1 MQQPLNRFLLLQPA
15 WLPTVL
21 FIPLLYALGWLAA
34 VPLTLLGLPTDQLSL
49 TGTVLSFVLFLLVM
63 PRWAALRWSEPRPWA
78 ALGIRGAKPQEQPA
92 PAAALLKGLLIAAGL
107 LMVITSVV
115 LIDGSGNWRGEVDA
129 TQLTNAV
136 LLCLGVGFAEELIFR
151 SWLWTE
157 LQEMIGSRRAAWA
170 QAGIF
175 SLVHTR
181 FNLGLGAMGGLLI
194 GLFLLGMVLARQRQ
208 SDRGSLWGCIGLHG
222 GLVAGWFLLQNGL
235 LQLSPNAPIVVGGT
249 RRQFPEPA
257 GRTRRNQQFADPA
270 ADSAHSRCQ
279 GLAAL
284 HRSTKSVL
292 KRSHSVIPFEE

>member
-1 MQQPLNRFLLLQPA
+1 MQQPLNRLLLLQPV

-63 PRWAALRWSEPRPWA
+63 PRWAALRWSEPRPWK

-92 PAAALLKGLLIAAGL
+92 PAAALLKGLIIAAGL

-151 SWLWTE
+151 GWLWAE
-157 LQEMIGSRRAAWA
+157 LNQMLGSRRGAVA
-170 QAGIF
+170 QASIF

-181 FNLGLGAMGGLLI
+181 FNLGLGAMSGLLV

-208 SDRGSLWGCIGLHG
+208 SDRGSLWSCIGLHG
-222 GLVAGWFLLQNGL
+222 GLVAGWFLLQSGL
-235 LQLSPNAPIVVGGT
+235 LELSPNAPSWVVGPGGNAPNPLGGAVGLISLLILLLIQRT
-249 RRQFPEPA
+249 AFAKAARPA
-257 GRTRRNQQFADPA
+257 TGARNA
-270 ADSAHSRCQ
+270 S
-279 GLAAL
+279 
-284 HRSTKSVL
+284 
-292 KRSHSVIPFEE
+292 

>member
-1 MQQPLNRFLLLQPA
+1 MQQPLNRFLLLQPV

-78 ALGIRGAKPQEQPA
+78 ALGISGAKPQEQPA

-235 LQLSPNAPIVVGGT
+235 LQLSPNAPPWLVGPGGHSPNPLGGLIGILSLLILLLIQRT
-249 RRQFPEPA
+249 AVANALRPSTGARRA
-257 GRTRRNQQFADPA
+257 
-270 ADSAHSRCQ
+270 S
-279 GLAAL
+279 
-284 HRSTKSVL
+284 
-292 KRSHSVIPFEE
+292 

>member
-1 MQQPLNRFLLLQPA
+1 MQQPLNRFLLLQPV

-49 TGTVLSFVLFLLVM
+49 TGTVLSFGLFLLVM
-63 PRWAALRWSEPRPWA
+63 PRWAALRWSEPRPWE

-92 PAAALLKGLLIAAGL
+92 PAAALLKGLFIAAGL

-129 TQLTNAV
+129 IQLTNAV
-136 LLCLGVGFAEELIFR
+136 LLCFGVGFAEELIFR

-157 LQEMIGSRRAAWA
+157 LQEMIGSRRAALA
-170 QAGIF
+170 QASIF

-181 FNLGLGAMGGLLI
+181 VNLGFGAMSGLLV
-194 GLFLLGMVLARQRQ
+194 GLFLLGMVLASQRQ
-208 SDRGSLWGCIGLHG
+208 TDRGALWGCIGLHG

-235 LQLSPNAPIVVGGT
+235 LQLSPDTPSWLVGPGGNSPNPLGGLVGISSLLVLLLIQRT
-249 RRQFPEPA
+249 AVAKALRPSTGARRA
-257 GRTRRNQQFADPA
+257 
-270 ADSAHSRCQ
+270 S
-279 GLAAL
+279 
-284 HRSTKSVL
+284 
-292 KRSHSVIPFEE
+292 

>member
-1 MQQPLNRFLLLQPA
+1 MQQPLNRFLLLQPT

-34 VPLTLLGLPTDQLSL
+34 VPLMLLGLPTDQLSL

-235 LQLSPNAPIVVGGT
+235 LQLSPNAPPWLVGPGGHSPNPLGGLIGILSLLILLLIQRT
-249 RRQFPEPA
+249 AVANALRPSTGARRA
-257 GRTRRNQQFADPA
+257 
-270 ADSAHSRCQ
+270 S
-279 GLAAL
+279 
-284 HRSTKSVL
+284 
-292 KRSHSVIPFEE
+292 

>member
-1 MQQPLNRFLLLQPA
+1 MQQPLNRFLLLQPV

-34 VPLTLLGLPTDQLSL
+34 VPLTLLGLPSDQLSL

-63 PRWAALRWSEPRPWA
+63 PRWAALRWSKPRPWA

-115 LIDGSGNWRGEVDA
+115 LIDGSGNWRGEMDA

-157 LQEMIGSRRAAWA
+157 LQEMIGSRRAALA
-170 QAGIF
+170 QASIF

-194 GLFLLGMVLARQRQ
+194 GLFLLGMVLASQRQ

-222 GLVAGWFLLQNGL
+222 GLVAGWFLLQSGL
-235 LQLSPNAPIVVGGT
+235 LELSPNAPSWLVGPGGNAPNPLGGAVGLVSLLILLLIQRT
-249 RRQFPEPA
+249 AVARAARPA
-257 GRTRRNQQFADPA
+257 TGARNA
-270 ADSAHSRCQ
+270 S
-279 GLAAL
+279 
-284 HRSTKSVL
+284 
-292 KRSHSVIPFEE
+292 

>member
-1 MQQPLNRFLLLQPA
+1 MQQPLNRFLLLHPV

-34 VPLTLLGLPTDQLSL
+34 VPLTLLGLPSDQLSL

-63 PRWAALRWSEPRPWA
+63 PRWAALRWSKPRPWA

-136 LLCLGVGFAEELIFR
+136 LLCLGVGLSEELIFR
-151 SWLWTE
+151 GWLWAE
-157 LQEMIGSRRAAWA
+157 LNQMLGSRRGAIA
-170 QAGIF
+170 QASIF

-181 FNLGLGAMGGLLI
+181 FNLGLGAMAGLLI
-194 GLFLLGMVLARQRQ
+194 GLFLLGLVLARQRQ

-235 LQLSPNAPIVVGGT
+235 LQLSPDTPSWLVGPGGNSPNPLGGLVGISSMLVLLLIQRT
-249 RRQFPEPA
+249 AVAKALRPSTGARRA
-257 GRTRRNQQFADPA
+257 
-270 ADSAHSRCQ
+270 S
-279 GLAAL
+279 
-284 HRSTKSVL
+284 
-292 KRSHSVIPFEE
+292 

>member
-63 PRWAALRWSEPRPWA
+63 PRWAALRWSESQPWA
-78 ALGIRGAKPQEQPA
+78 ALGIYGANPQEQPA

-157 LQEMIGSRRAAWA
+157 LQEMIGSRRAALA
-170 QAGIF
+170 QASIF

-235 LQLSPNAPIVVGGT
+235 LQLSPNAPPWLVGPGGHSPNPLGGLIGILSLLILLLIQRT
-249 RRQFPEPA
+249 AVANALRPSTGARRA
-257 GRTRRNQQFADPA
+257 
-270 ADSAHSRCQ
+270 S
-279 GLAAL
+279 
-284 HRSTKSVL
+284 
-292 KRSHSVIPFEE
+292 

>member
-21 FIPLLYALGWLAA
+21 FIPLLYAMGWLAA

-63 PRWAALRWSEPRPWA
+63 PRWAALRWSESRPWA

-235 LQLSPNAPIVVGGT
+235 LQLSPNAPPWLVGPGGYSPNPLGGLVGIISLLILLLIQRKT
-249 RRQFPEPA
+249 VAR
-257 GRTRRNQQFADPA
+257 A
-270 ADSAHSRCQ
+270 ARFSTGPSQDS
-279 GLAAL
+279 
-284 HRSTKSVL
+284 RSEAT
-292 KRSHSVIPFEE
+292 P

>member
-63 PRWAALRWSEPRPWA
+63 PRWAALRWSESRPWA

-157 LQEMIGSRRAAWA
+157 LQQRMGSRRAAWA
-170 QAGIF
+170 QAGVF

-181 FNLGLGAMGGLLI
+181 FNLGLGAMGGLLV

-235 LQLSPNAPIVVGGT
+235 LQLSPNAPPWLVGPGGHSPNPLGGLIGILSLLILLLIQRT
-249 RRQFPEPA
+249 AVANALRPSTGARRA
-257 GRTRRNQQFADPA
+257 
-270 ADSAHSRCQ
+270 S
-279 GLAAL
+279 
-284 HRSTKSVL
+284 
-292 KRSHSVIPFEE
+292 

>member
-34 VPLTLLGLPTDQLSL
+34 VPLTLLGLPAERVSL
-49 TGTVLSFVLFLLVM
+49 TGTVLSFVLFLALM
-63 PRWAALRWSEPRPWA
+63 HRWVAVRWSAEKPWA
-78 ALGIRGAKPQEQPA
+78 ALGICRSNPQEQPA
-92 PAAALLKGLLIAAGL
+92 PRAALLRGLLIAVGL
-107 LMVITSVV
+107 LTLITSIV
-115 LIDGSGNWRGEVDA
+115 LIGGWGNWRGEMSA

-157 LQEMIGSRRAAWA
+157 LQEMIGSRRAALA
-170 QAGIF
+170 QASIF

-208 SDRGSLWGCIGLHG
+208 SDRGSLWSCIGLHG
-222 GLVAGWFLLQNGL
+222 GLVAGWFLLQSGL
-235 LQLSPNAPIVVGGT
+235 LELSPNAPSWVVGPGGNAPNPLGGAVGLISLLILLLIQRT
-249 RRQFPEPA
+249 AVAKALRPSTGARRA
-257 GRTRRNQQFADPA
+257 
-270 ADSAHSRCQ
+270 S
-279 GLAAL
+279 
-284 HRSTKSVL
+284 
-292 KRSHSVIPFEE
+292 

>member
-21 FIPLLYALGWLAA
+21 FIPLLYAMGWLAA

-49 TGTVLSFVLFLLVM
+49 TGTVLSFALFLLVM

-136 LLCLGVGFAEELIFR
+136 LLCFGVGFAEELIFR

-157 LQEMIGSRRAAWA
+157 LQEMIGSRRAALA
-170 QAGIF
+170 QASIF

-222 GLVAGWFLLQNGL
+222 GLVAGWFLIQNGL
-235 LQLSPNAPIVVGGT
+235 LQLSPNAPSWLVGPGGHSPNPLGGLVGIISLLILLLIQRT
-249 RRQFPEPA
+249 AVARALRPSTGARRA
-257 GRTRRNQQFADPA
+257 
-270 ADSAHSRCQ
+270 S
-279 GLAAL
+279 
-284 HRSTKSVL
+284 
-292 KRSHSVIPFEE
+292 

>member
-1 MQQPLNRFLLLQPA
+1 MQQPLNRFLLLQPV

-34 VPLTLLGLPTDQLSL
+34 LPLTLLGLPTDQLSL
-49 TGTVLSFVLFLLVM
+49 TGTVLSFVLFLALM
-63 PRWAALRWSEPRPWA
+63 HRWVAVRWSAEKPWA
-78 ALGIRGAKPQEQPA
+78 ALGICRANPQEQPT
-92 PAAALLKGLLIAAGL
+92 PAAALLKGLLIAAVL
-107 LMVITSVV
+107 LTVITSVV
-115 LIDGSGNWRGEVDA
+115 LLEGSGDWRGEVDA

-136 LLCLGVGFAEELIFR
+136 LLCFGVGFAEELIFR

-181 FNLGLGAMGGLLI
+181 FNLGLGAMAGLLI

-235 LQLSPNAPIVVGGT
+235 LQLSPNAPPWLVGPGGNAPNPLGGAVGLVSLLVLLLIQRT
-249 RRQFPEPA
+249 AVAKALRPSTGARRA
-257 GRTRRNQQFADPA
+257 
-270 ADSAHSRCQ
+270 S
-279 GLAAL
+279 
-284 HRSTKSVL
+284 
-292 KRSHSVIPFEE
+292 

>member
-21 FIPLLYALGWLAA
+21 FIPLLYAMGWLAA

-63 PRWAALRWSEPRPWA
+63 PRWAALRWSESRPWA
-78 ALGIRGAKPQEQPA
+78 TLGIRGAKPQEQPA

-115 LIDGSGNWRGEVDA
+115 LIDGSGNWRGAVDA

-151 SWLWTE
+151 GWLWAE
-157 LQEMIGSRRAAWA
+157 LNQMLGSRRGAVA
-170 QAGIF
+170 QASIF

-181 FNLGLGAMGGLLI
+181 FNLGLGAMSGLLV

-208 SDRGSLWGCIGLHG
+208 SDRGSLWSCIGLHG
-222 GLVAGWFLLQNGL
+222 GLVAGWFLLQSGL
-235 LQLSPNAPIVVGGT
+235 LELSPNAPSWVVGPGGNAPNPLGGAVGLISLLILLLIQRT
-249 RRQFPEPA
+249 AFAKAARPA
-257 GRTRRNQQFADPA
+257 KGARNA
-270 ADSAHSRCQ
+270 S
-279 GLAAL
+279 
-284 HRSTKSVL
+284 
-292 KRSHSVIPFEE
+292 

>member
-1 MQQPLNRFLLLQPA
+1 MQQPLNRLLLLQPV

-63 PRWAALRWSEPRPWA
+63 PRWAALRWSEPQPWA

-235 LQLSPNAPIVVGGT
+235 LQLSPNAPPWLVGPGGHSPNPLGGLIGILSLLILLLIQRT
-249 RRQFPEPA
+249 AVANALRPSTGARRA
-257 GRTRRNQQFADPA
+257 
-270 ADSAHSRCQ
+270 S
-279 GLAAL
+279 
-284 HRSTKSVL
+284 
-292 KRSHSVIPFEE
+292 

>member
-21 FIPLLYALGWLAA
+21 FIPLLYAMGWLAA

-63 PRWAALRWSEPRPWA
+63 PRWAALRWSESRPWA

-235 LQLSPNAPIVVGGT
+235 LQLSPNAPPWLVGPGGHSPNPLGGLIGILSLLILLLIQRT
-249 RRQFPEPA
+249 AVANALRPSTGARRA
-257 GRTRRNQQFADPA
+257 
-270 ADSAHSRCQ
+270 S
-279 GLAAL
+279 
-284 HRSTKSVL
+284 
-292 KRSHSVIPFEE
+292 

>member
-1 MQQPLNRFLLLQPA
+1 MQQPLNRLLLLQPV

-49 TGTVLSFVLFLLVM
+49 IGTVLSFVLFLLVM

-151 SWLWTE
+151 GWLWAE
-157 LQEMIGSRRAAWA
+157 LNQMLGSRRGAVA
-170 QAGIF
+170 QASIF

-181 FNLGLGAMGGLLI
+181 FNLGLGAMSGLLI
-194 GLFLLGMVLARQRQ
+194 GLFLLGLVLARQRQ

-222 GLVAGWFLLQNGL
+222 GLVAGWFLLQSGL
-235 LQLSPNAPIVVGGT
+235 LQLSTNAPSWLVGPGGSAPNPLGGAVGLISLLILLLIQRT
-249 RRQFPEPA
+249 AVAKAARPA
-257 GRTRRNQQFADPA
+257 TGARNA
-270 ADSAHSRCQ
+270 S
-279 GLAAL
+279 
-284 HRSTKSVL
+284 
-292 KRSHSVIPFEE
+292 